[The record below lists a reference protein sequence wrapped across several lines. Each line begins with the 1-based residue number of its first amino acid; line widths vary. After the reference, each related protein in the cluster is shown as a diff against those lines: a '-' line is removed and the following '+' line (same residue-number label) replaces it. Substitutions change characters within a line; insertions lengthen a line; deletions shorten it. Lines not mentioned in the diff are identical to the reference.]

1 MNNKKITTDMKRLTI
16 ILLCAVCSVMMVTAR
31 EKVDKIDYTKYLAGA
46 VVEENGIVTFT
57 KTFSIKGMEEAQIR
71 SLVLGYIKTTL
82 VGSGIEGNRTR
93 LVDDGKDDGTMVAR
107 VEEWMVFKRGF
118 AYLDATRFRYTVT
131 AKVEGNR
138 VTMKINQISYLYD
151 ERIDDEN
158 KPTGEEGTVY
168 VAEEWIDDAHG
179 LNKKKN
185 RLAKGSGK
193 FRYRTCE
200 RVEKIFDKM
209 MDFFEDEAKE
219 EEAKKLEKP
228 VEVKKRKFITEE

>member
-1 MNNKKITTDMKRLTI
+1 MKRLTI

-138 VTMKINQISYLYD
+138 VTMKINQISENIVDIRLDHPRHISPSFSVPTPYYAAPQDPQGSYL
-151 ERIDDEN
+151 
-158 KPTGEEGTVY
+158 
-168 VAEEWIDDAHG
+168 
-179 LNKKKN
+179 
-185 RLAKGSGK
+185 SQQ
-193 FRYRTCE
+193 RT
-200 RVEKIFDKM
+200 
-209 MDFFEDEAKE
+209 A
-219 EEAKKLEKP
+219 P
-228 VEVKKRKFITEE
+228 

>member
-1 MNNKKITTDMKRLTI
+1 MNKMKNIKNMKRFAFV
-16 ILLCAVCSVMMVTAR
+16 LLCAVCSLMSFGAKN
-31 EKVDKIDYTKYLAGA
+31 KVDKIDYTKYLAGA
-46 VVEENGIVTFT
+46 VVEENGLVTFT

-82 VGSGIEGNRTR
+82 VGGGIEGPRTR
-93 LVDDGKDDGTMVAR
+93 LVDDGKENGTMVAR

-131 AKVEGNR
+131 AQVEGNK

-151 ERIDDEN
+151 EKIDDEN

-168 VAEEWIDDAHG
+168 VAEEWITDANA
-179 LNKKKN
+179 LNKKKTK
-185 RLAKGSGK
+185 LAKGSGK

-219 EEAKKLEKP
+219 EEAKKQAKP
-228 VEVKKRKFITEE
+228 VEEKKRKFITEE